1 MNDNPNKQHSIM
13 ASEILNRKVTEYAHK
28 LKRRREYPATVIG
41 AEYLSRKAIDKSRA
55 CETDKLHKELYRK
68 LTSIG
73 TLFTKIDNKN
83 TLGCCSEVNAANKIL
98 CRCPWLMLR
107 QIQFSMQLGH
117 GQCKLLKDVQIVKKL
132 FVKKYGIL

>member
-107 QIQFSMQLGH
+107 QIQFSNAIRPRTMQTIKRCTN
-117 GQCKLLKDVQIVKKL
+117 CKKT
-132 FVKKYGIL
+132 FC